1 MQVVE
6 VSYFEVTEVTA
17 RLLLLHPT

>member
-6 VSYFEVTEVTA
+6 VSYFEVTT
-17 RLLLLHPT
+17 RLLLLRPT

>member
-6 VSYFEVTEVTA
+6 VSYFAVTT
-17 RLLLLHPT
+17 RLLLLRPT